1 MKKRR
6 KPNKVVATTTTTTTQ
21 RVPELELRDGEPLFA
36 ERRPGEN
43 AANFMRRAGLEMVVL

>member
-6 KPNKVVATTTTTTTQ
+6 KPNKVVAATTR
-21 RVPELELRDGEPLFA
+21 RVPELELRDGALFA

-43 AANFMRRAGLEMVVL
+43 AANFMRRAGLEMAVV

>member
-6 KPNKVVATTTTTTTQ
+6 KPNKVVAATTR

-43 AANFMRRAGLEMVVL
+43 AANFMRRAGLEMAVV

>member
-1 MKKRR
+1 MKKGTKRPKKVNAIRR
-6 KPNKVVATTTTTTTQ
+6 I
-21 RVPELELRDGEPLFA
+21 PELELRDGEPLFA